1 MASPCGPLL
10 LLLLLA
16 QGCSSGGMGEE
27 ESTDWRADALE
38 SVGVGEAFKIPG
50 GATMRPAESWS
61 RTKVDQRS
69 YAVGQDLLLAVGV
82 PEARHLAVLAALD
95 DLRLVDGAAAVDE
108 EADEEE
114 LRLPAYVRTDGVAWL
129 LSGGASALD
138 EFEAALRASSARLP
152 APLAERTLPLAQTA
166 IAAAVG
172 RALEAH
178 GGSRL
183 VVRRGGRRRERKA
196 AALGWVGTLLGLLMT
211 QMPTKRQIMACSL
224 GCSTA
229 QVLHFAA
236 LGPGGR
242 AGLQSQVILL
252 VMSVLGYHDDR
263 PWAQHGYWLLYPA
276 ILTSSFF
283 SAGDGGVLLGLLPLS
298 ATLLSVAARHQTD
311 LFLLRLGTMLSAIP
325 WLPYSWIVGSYSNVV
340 GMCVFLA
347 LSGAAVV
354 RFHLLAQPPEQHG
367 AGIATAQGIPWQPGQ
382 QTRGTVTGVW
392 LVETGGEGGKRA

>member
-1 MASPCGPLL
+1 MAPPCGPLL
-10 LLLLLA
+10 LLLSLL
-16 QGCSSGGMGEE
+16 QGCSSGGSMDE
-27 ESTDWRADALE
+27 ESTWRAEALE
-38 SVGVGEAFKIPG
+38 SVGVGEPFKIPG
-50 GATMRPAESWS
+50 GPTIRPAESWS

-82 PEARHLAVLAALD
+82 PDGRHLAVLAALD

-114 LRLPAYVRTDGVAWL
+114 LRLPAYVRADGVAWL

-138 EFEAALRASSARLP
+138 EFEAALQASSARLP
-152 APLAERTLPLAQTA
+152 ASLAERTLPLAQTA
-166 IAAAVG
+166 IVAAVG

-178 GGSRL
+178 GGSSL
-183 VVRRGGRRRERKA
+183 KFRRGGRRRERKA

-252 VMSVLGYHDDR
+252 VMSVLGYLDDR
-263 PWAQHGYWLLYPA
+263 PWAQRGYWLHYPA
-276 ILTSSFF
+276 ILASSFF

-325 WLPYSWIVGSYSNVV
+325 WLPYSWMVGSYSNVV

-347 LSGAAVV
+347 LSGGALV
-354 RFHLLAQPPEQHG
+354 RFHLLAQPPERHG
-367 AGIATAQGIPWQPGQ
+367 TGIATAQGVPWQPGQ

-392 LVETGGEGGKRA
+392 LVETGDEAGKRA